1 MARVSKEQSQR
12 NRETIVQVA
21 SDLFR
26 ERGLAGI
33 GVADLMG
40 AAGLTHGGFYGHFAS
55 KDELAAEAATR
66 AFEQVGDLWKG
77 RTGTAEE
84 RVAAYQESLTQ
95 YLRPIHRDAAG
106 KGCPMAALAADVARE
121 PVDKPIR
128 EVFQKG
134 ITQSVEA
141 LAALSPEGR
150 EGALRDLSLLVG
162 TLILARASKGAPVSD
177 ELLKA
182 ARKQLT
188 GVAE

>member
-55 KDELAAEAATR
+55 KDDLAAEAATR
-66 AFEQVGDLWKG
+66 AFKELAPHWQSSGDTPEA
-77 RTGTAEE
+77 RQ
-84 RVAAYQESLTQ
+84 AAYRQSLAQ
-95 YLRPIHRDAAG
+95 YLGSAHRDAFG

-121 PVDKPIR
+121 TDDKPIR
-128 EVFQKG
+128 KVFQDG

-141 LAALSPEGR
+141 LAALAPDGR
-150 EGALRDLSLLVG
+150 EQALLDLSLLVG

-177 ELLKA
+177 ELLEA
-182 ARKQLT
+182 ARNRLT
-188 GVAE
+188 GALK